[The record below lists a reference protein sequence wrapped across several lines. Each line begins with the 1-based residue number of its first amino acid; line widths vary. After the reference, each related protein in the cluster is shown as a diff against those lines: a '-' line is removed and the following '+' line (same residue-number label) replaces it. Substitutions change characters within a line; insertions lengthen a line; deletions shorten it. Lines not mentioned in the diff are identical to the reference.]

1 MLKRVINQ
9 AKALRTLRKTTA
21 LLERTLADVTQEEA
35 TSLTDGPDGWSVLFI
50 ACHLL
55 DYEKAWRERVEQLI
69 AEDDPIFSSFDH
81 HALIEQ
87 HNYAGQQLRS
97 VADELKALRAGLIAR
112 LETLDDDQWL
122 RSGSHPE
129 QGPGTLLEIA
139 VNAGLHDVDHL
150 EQLTRTLEPREQG
163 GRAQGTGHRVAA
175 G

>member
-21 LLERTLADVTQEEA
+21 LLERTLADVTQDEA

-55 DYEKAWRERVEQLI
+55 DYEKAWRERVEQIL
-69 AEDDPIFSSFDH
+69 AEDDPIFSTFDH
-81 HALIEQ
+81 IALIER
-87 HNYAGQQLRS
+87 HNYAAQELRG
-97 VADELKALRAGLIAR
+97 VADELKARRVELIAR

-129 QGPGTLLEIA
+129 QGSATLLDVA

-150 EQLTRTLEPREQG
+150 EQLVRTLEPR
-163 GRAQGTGHRVAA
+163 GR
-175 G
+175 